1 MAKGLRKARKKFAA
15 SHILLIKRDRAR
27 AVITRFGEAKLKAY
41 TISLSLTDIAAQTD
55 VWQGEVENTQ
65 IVDHGKN
72 DKARLKSLVEQ
83 HFVKAGIIST
93 KGVWSRRCI
102 REITLATLREINC
115 ILFEINRFYQ
125 SSVAVKQGFHK
136 QYLLLGF
143 SLFTARS
150 LFKAHYNGSVSG
162 KAQFDWLISG

>member
-1 MAKGLRKARKKFAA
+1 MNKESLGPILTRPKVAKGLRKARKKFAA

-83 HFVKAGIIST
+83 HFVKAGIISIA
-93 KGVWSRRCI
+93 GV
-102 REITLATLREINC
+102 
-115 ILFEINRFYQ
+115 
-125 SSVAVKQGFHK
+125 
-136 QYLLLGF
+136 
-143 SLFTARS
+143 
-150 LFKAHYNGSVSG
+150 
-162 KAQFDWLISG
+162 